1 MSASAVLLWL
11 LIGGLTGYLIHFLL
25 TERNIKNAEEKS
37 RQILAQTEAEV
48 SRRKKELE
56 LETKETLF
64 KLRSEVDRETKEERR
79 QLQVLEQRLSQRETN
94 LERKLTFLDKK
105 ELELNQ
111 KEKTLTEQEKTLVQK
126 DQELTS
132 VLEEEK
138 RRLSQVANL
147 SRDEARRIL
156 ISKMEDEA
164 RHDAAVRVKRI
175 EDETREESDR
185 ISRTIVLEAIQRCAS
200 ELSESSTTSV
210 VSLPSDEMK
219 GRLIGREGRNIRAFE
234 AATGV
239 DLIVDDT
246 PEAVTISAFNIYR
259 REIARLSLQRLISD
273 GRIHPGRIEEVVEK
287 VKKEME
293 EEIMKTG
300 KEAALS
306 LGVPKLHPELL
317 RLIGRLKYR
326 TSYGQNVLQ
335 HSMEVAHL
343 SSVMA
348 GELKMDRAIAR
359 RAGLLHDIGKSVD
372 QEVEGDHIQIGHD
385 IASRYDEP
393 AEVLEAIKG
402 HHNDYS
408 ATTPYAVLISA
419 ADALSASRPGARRE
433 TLEGY
438 IKRLEKLEAIATSFR
453 GVTQAYAISAGREVR
468 VIVKPEAIT
477 DEEASLL
484 VNQLT
489 KKIEEGMEYPGTI
502 KVTVIREVR
511 YSEMAK

>member
-1 MSASAVLLWL
+1 MRTGQWL
-11 LIGGLTGYLIHFLL
+11 LTTLAPILAAGLVGAILGYLIAQFVSKARL
-25 TERNIKNAEEKS
+25 REK
-37 RQILAQTEAEV
+37 QEHVQGLVAEAEAKAKEITLQAKDAALKTREGAEAEMDK
-48 SRRKKELE
+48 RRQELQRQEERFQQRRESLDRRLDELENRGRKLDQRQSKMDKMESDIQQMYDKQFKELE
-56 LETKETLF
+56 RISSMSQEDAKQLILEMVEQST
-64 KLRSEVDRETKEERR
+64 R
-79 QLQVLEQRLSQRETN
+79 Q
-94 LERKLTFLDKK
+94 
-105 ELELNQ
+105 
-111 KEKTLTEQEKTLVQK
+111 
-126 DQELTS
+126 
-132 VLEEEK
+132 
-138 RRLSQVANL
+138 
-147 SRDEARRIL
+147 
-156 ISKMEDEA
+156 
-164 RHDAAVRVKRI
+164 DAARVIRQV
-175 EDETREESDR
+175 EAETREEADSKAR
-185 ISRTIVLEAIQRCAS
+185 EIITLAIQRTAS
-200 ELSESSTTSV
+200 DQVSETTVSTV
-210 VSLPSDEMK
+210 PLPNDEMK
-219 GRLIGREGRNIRAFE
+219 GRIIGRGGRNIRAIE
-234 AATGV
+234 NATGV

-259 REIARLSLQRLISD
+259 REIARLTLERLISD
-273 GRIHPGRIEEVVEK
+273 GRIHPGRIEEVTEK
-287 VKKEME
+287 IKKEME
-293 EEIMKTG
+293 EEILKTG

-306 LGVPKLHPELL
+306 LGVQKLHPELL

-335 HSMEVAHL
+335 HSLEVAHL
-343 SSVMA
+343 ASVMA

-372 QEVEGDHIQIGHD
+372 QEVEGDHLQIGFD
-385 IASRYDEP
+385 IANRYNEP
-393 AEVLEAIKG
+393 PEILEAVKG

-468 VIVKPEAIT
+468 VIVKPETIT